1 MIDTALILLR
11 DELASYITTEVDA
24 GTDVR
29 LENIA
34 LFESN
39 QDADLE
45 GIIISLVNIEEESA
59 LKNIRSVRQNAFG
72 GLDYVNPPIFLN
84 LYVLICANFPGNYTD
99 ALQRLSGTIRFFQTK
114 NAFTIGNSPH
124 LTVPITGN
132 EPEDLAQLKLTLEL
146 YTLTFEQIN
155 HLWGAL
161 GGRQL
166 PFVMYKMRLASVY
179 DRRVV
184 QEAPPI
190 EIIENTAKHLNGN
203 P

>member
-1 MIDTALILLR
+1 MIDTALLLLR
-11 DELASYITTEVDA
+11 DELAAFIHDEVDPGTEV
-24 GTDVR
+24 R
-29 LENIA
+29 LDNIA

-39 QDADLE
+39 QEPDLE
-45 GIIISLVNIEEESA
+45 GVVMSLVNIEEESA
-59 LKNIRSVRQNAFG
+59 LKNIRAVRQNALG
-72 GLDYVNPPIFLN
+72 GIDYVNPPVFLN
-84 LYVLICANFPGNYTD
+84 LYILICANFKGKYAD
-99 ALQRLSGTIRFFQTK
+99 ALQRLSGVIRFFQTK
-114 NAFTIGNSPH
+114 NAFTVGNSPH
-124 LTVPITGN
+124 LTVTITGN
-132 EPEDLAQLKLTLEL
+132 EPEDLSQLKLTLEL

-166 PFVMYKMRLASVY
+166 PFVMYKVRLASVY

-190 EIIENTAKHLNGN
+190 EVIENTATHINGK